1 MRIRMQIQK
10 PKVERQ
16 IPVKRDS
23 SSSLKPGAQNADRIA
38 VLLVILIAVGVAFLI
53 VQSRSR
59 AKILSRADSVS
70 GSGVAPLTGLPLEAG
85 GEGETKIET
94 LGLVDESVTDALTAS
109 RSEPALE
116 PAAESPEDKI
126 LSAALDAGMS
136 FVRLNLKNGGI
147 LKVSLLT
154 QGGAEVGIVN
164 GIVRDIGERR
174 LGRVIMSLE
183 GIAND
188 RQKNPLTAGTASS
201 SSPRLL
207 LTEGEITKG
216 ARLSFAVPPVSRPAQ
231 AGIFICGDQSGS
243 GTCIG
248 KEPFTAQ
255 GILAD
260 RYTSFYNPA
269 GEFVFPARIYYF
281 AYVVLT
287 PVGFFVMNQVGEGTE
302 SYSNIGKFLAA
313 LSVEDAGV
321 LTQVQSLNAKSQSQQ
336 PVIIEGGLQI
346 QLSRGLQ

>member
-1 MRIRMQIQK
+1 MRK
-10 PKVERQ
+10 FGGQ
-16 IPVKRDS
+16 IPVKRTAKGS
-23 SSSLKPGAQNADRIA
+23 PKPSVPNADRVA
-38 VLLVILIAVGVAFLI
+38 FLLVILIAVGVAYLI

-59 AKILSRADSVS
+59 QRQDIAA
-70 GSGVAPLTGLPLEAG
+70 GGGVAPLIDLPLASSGDE
-85 GEGETKIET
+85 ETRIET
-94 LGLVDESVTDALTAS
+94 LGLVDEPVTDASTAS
-109 RSEPALE
+109 RLEPALE
-116 PAAESPEDKI
+116 PALEPTGESPEEKI
-126 LSAALDAGMS
+126 LSAAMDAGMS
-136 FVRLNLKNGGI
+136 FVPLDLKNGGI
-147 LKVSLLT
+147 VKVSLLT

-164 GIVRDIGERR
+164 GILSDIGERR
-174 LGRVIMSLE
+174 LGRIIMSLE
-183 GIAND
+183 AIAND
-188 RQKNPLTAGTASS
+188 RKKNPLTAGAASN

-207 LTEGEITKG
+207 LTEGEITNG

-243 GTCIG
+243 GACLG
-248 KEPFTAQ
+248 KEPFTAKA
-255 GILAD
+255 ILAD

-313 LSVEDAGV
+313 LSVEDAGA

-336 PVIIEGGLQI
+336 PAIVDGGLQI
-346 QLSRGLQ
+346 KLSRGLQ